1 MSVAV
6 ANSLIE
12 VIDYLRPGAVYRDDH
27 VTWEEYEQLLEDL
40 GPSYSVR
47 IFYDQGRMEIMS
59 PLPAHE
65 KPVKVL
71 HRLITAISDE
81 LDIDIESLGS
91 STLKK
96 ELKDKGAEP
105 DDCFYVQHAAQMIGR
120 TDLDLHLDP
129 PPDIAIESDLTSSS
143 LDRFAIYAGLGVP
156 ELWRI
161 SNQYVRLWLLEAE
174 EYKTSETSLAF
185 PFLTAT
191 ALNEHLVLG
200 LTEGERKAARAFRT
214 WIRAHLP
221 VA

>member
-1 MSVAV
+1 MPLAV
-6 ANSLIE
+6 ANSLME
-12 VIDYLRPGAVYRDDH
+12 VVDYLRPGAVYRDDQ

-47 IFYDQGRMEIMS
+47 VFYDQGRMEIMS

-71 HRLITAISDE
+71 HTLITALRDQ

-105 DDCFYVQHAAQMIGR
+105 DDCFYVQHATQMIGR
-120 TDLDLHLDP
+120 TDLDLHVDP

-156 ELWRI
+156 ELWRV
-161 SNQYVRLWLLEAE
+161 SNQYVQIWLLRGTD
-174 EYKTSETSLAF
+174 YDVSETSRAF
-185 PFLTAT
+185 PFLTVE
-191 ALNEHLVLG
+191 ALNEHLAMG
-200 LTEGERKAARAFRT
+200 LAAGERKAARAFREWART
-214 WIRAHLP
+214 HSPRP
-221 VA
+221 

>member
-1 MSVAV
+1 MPVAV
-6 ANSLIE
+6 TNSLIE
-12 VIDYLRPGAVYRDDH
+12 VVDYLRPGAVYRDDQ

-65 KPVKVL
+65 KLVKVL
-71 HRLITAISDE
+71 HRLITAISDA

-120 TDLDLHLDP
+120 TDLDLHIDP

-143 LDRFAIYAGLGVP
+143 LDRFTIYAGLGVP

-161 SNQYVRLWLLEAE
+161 SNQYVQVWLLRGTQYDA
-174 EYKTSETSLAF
+174 SETSLAF
-185 PFLTAT
+185 PFLTVE
-191 ALNEHLVLG
+191 ALNKHLALG
-200 LTEGERKAARAFRT
+200 LAEGERKAAHAFRE
-214 WIRAHLP
+214 WVRIHSARP
-221 VA
+221 

>member
-6 ANSLIE
+6 ANSLTEI
-12 VIDYLRPGAVYRDDH
+12 VDCLRPGAVYRDDQ
-27 VTWEEYEQLLEDL
+27 VSWEEYEKLLEDL

-47 IFYDQGRMEIMS
+47 IFYDHGRMEIMS

-71 HRLITAISDE
+71 HTLITALRDQ

-96 ELKDKGAEP
+96 DLKDKGAEP

-120 TDLDLHLDP
+120 TDLDLYVDP

-161 SNQYVRLWLLEAE
+161 SNQYVQIWLLRGTQYDA
-174 EYKTSETSLAF
+174 SETSLAF
-185 PFLTAT
+185 PFLTVE
-191 ALNEHLVLG
+191 ALNEHLNIG
-200 LTEGERKAARAFRT
+200 LTEGERKAAQTFREWVRT
-214 WIRAHLP
+214 HSSHP
-221 VA
+221 

>member
-12 VIDYLRPGAVYRDDH
+12 VVDYLRPGAVYRDDQ
-27 VTWEEYEQLLEDL
+27 VTWQEYEQLLEDL

-47 IFYDQGRMEIMS
+47 IFYGQGRMEIMS

-71 HRLITAISDE
+71 HTLITALRDE

-156 ELWRI
+156 EPWRI
-161 SNQYVRLWLLEAE
+161 SNQYVQIWLLEAE
-174 EYKTSETSLAF
+174 EYETSETSLAF
-185 PFLTAT
+185 PFLTAA

-200 LTEGERKAARAFRT
+200 LTQGERKAARAFPT
-214 WIRAHLP
+214 WVCAHLP